1 MSEAPETFFTLRGAP
16 IRGKSDAERKRDRE
30 AEAVPAE
37 KMVRLNP
44 RDAPV
49 HVGGTGGGSGKQ
61 MSILAMTLLGFGAL
75 VAVLI
80 ASNVAS
86 IVQMREIG
94 REFDRLRAVK
104 ETAETAAEIDRGL
117 AELRLAVGE
126 FLGTGDGAHAAF
138 ARNKADEIAD
148 LLAAA
153 KRGEREG
160 ERATAL
166 GEIGQRLARYGAVFE
181 RLTGL
186 EADRSLAYERLALIA
201 EQAELSLRDVVAT
214 RAAQGD
220 SAGSARANLLR
231 DSVVAARTLALTYQ
245 ADRAR
250 SGGVSDALDAALAAL
265 AENDSGL
272 APALAADIADIARLA
287 RLVRAAA
294 EETRAL
300 VGDGIA
306 EEGRQI
312 ERLTQR
318 LRALAGRAEASLFAL
333 AGRRVVDMG
342 GQAIAAI
349 VAGGLLG
356 LLCALAVARL
366 TTGPVR
372 EIARAMEEVSA
383 GRIDSP
389 IPYLEFSNEIG
400 RMARATE
407 VFRQAMAE
415 IQRAEQVMRASF
427 ESMDQGLALYDANLD
442 LQLANRRFG
451 EMLGLPAALLRRG
464 TPIAEMIRHV
474 MAKSISD
481 PGRLA
486 AEVAERLGYAKR
498 GDRQTFEF
506 VTEKGHI
513 LEGRVRPTPERG
525 VVYTFTDV
533 TRTRESERA
542 ATEAR
547 RFLETVMDAMPAN
560 INVKDRNLR
569 YLLVNRVM
577 VETYGFDRDTVIG
590 KTFAE
595 VATPQGGLGT
605 VQRNETIDR
614 EIVEGKR
621 DIAVYDSETLDAAG
635 RKRSWLTTKT
645 ALRDAKGEPIGVV
658 TVSVDIAERR
668 QLEAALRQSEA
679 AAMEARRFLENVLDA
694 MPAIV
699 NVKDRDLRYTMINRY
714 MAETHA
720 MDRKTAIGRTM
731 GELLGPRAA
740 GLTVRRN
747 EEVDRELLDG
757 VRDAAVFDAE
767 TIDAAGR
774 PRSWLST
781 KSVVRD
787 ETGAIAGVLTVG
799 VDIGERRKLESALRD
814 AAAAAEEA
822 ARAKSEFLAVM
833 SHEIRTPLNGVIGT
847 LELLRRQPLSA
858 EESELAGI
866 AHDAAQSLIQIIG
879 DILDFS
885 KIEAGKLEIE
895 RVPLAPRRVVDTVV
909 NALEPA
915 ASAKGL
921 RLFAR
926 LDPGLPE
933 AVLGDPLR
941 LRQVLFN
948 LVGNAVKFTERGEIA
963 ISIAPAPEPGKW
975 RFAVR
980 DTGIGLSAAQRD
992 KLFSAF
998 HQADTSTTRKYGGTG
1013 LGLSICRAIVGL
1025 LGGDIAVDSAPGEG
1039 SVFRFDIPLEAC
1051 DARLVAE
1058 TGIEIGKIRAGA
1070 PAGRDDAIRRGRL
1083 VLVAEDNPT
1092 NRRVVR
1098 KQLEQ
1103 LGYAADLAK
1112 DGREALEMARG
1123 GGYGLILM
1131 DHHMPEMDG
1140 FDSTRAIRAFEA
1152 EMARARVPIVALT
1165 ANALRGEAERSF
1177 EAGMDD
1183 FCAKPLTLAQL
1194 ARVLRRWIPGK
1205 DESEFDLPVETPA
1218 GPIDDHAV
1226 LDVAH
1231 LRATL
1236 GAIDDGLREDL
1247 KLFVDTTED
1256 YAKRLTAAIEARDA
1270 RTAREIAHSA
1280 KGAARTAGARELAA
1294 LMQAIEDSVRQDD
1307 FASAASLAGAMR
1319 PTLDRVAK
1327 AVAAL

>member
-16 IRGKSDAERKRDRE
+16 LRDKTETERARDRDAE
-30 AEAVPAE
+30 AIPVE

-49 HVGGTGGGSGKQ
+49 HFGGTGGGSGRQ

-126 FLGTGDGAHAAF
+126 FLGTGDETHAAF
-138 ARNKADEIAD
+138 ARNKTDEISD
-148 LLAAA
+148 LIAAA

-160 ERATAL
+160 ERAAAL
-166 GEIGQRLARYGAVFE
+166 GEIGQRVARYGAVFE
-181 RLTGL
+181 RVTSL
-186 EADRSLAYERLALIA
+186 EADRRIAYERLALIA

-220 SAGSARANLLR
+220 ALGAARANLLR

-245 ADRAR
+245 SERAR
-250 SGGVSDALDAALAAL
+250 GGGASEALDAALAGL
-265 AENDSGL
+265 AESD
-272 APALAADIADIARLA
+272 PALAPNVVADLVDIGRLA
-287 RLVRAAA
+287 RLVRESA
-294 EETRAL
+294 EASRAL
-300 VGDGIA
+300 AGEGIA

-312 ERLTQR
+312 ERVTQR
-318 LRALAGRAEASLFAL
+318 LRNLAGRTESSLFAL
-333 AGRRVVDMG
+333 VGRRVTDMG

-349 VAGGLLG
+349 VAGAFLG

-372 EIARAMEEVSA
+372 EVARALEEVSA

-389 IPYLEFSNEIG
+389 IPYLNFSNEIG

-427 ESMDQGLALYDANLD
+427 ENMAQGLALLDAD
-442 LQLANRRFG
+442 FVLQVANSRFAA
-451 EMLGLPAALLRRG
+451 MLGVPAAMGRRG
-464 TPIAEMIRHV
+464 TPMEDIIR
-474 MAKSISD
+474 AYWETRIPD
-481 PGRLA
+481 PGRRA
-486 AEVAERLGYAKR
+486 AEIAERIAIAKR
-498 GDRQTFEF
+498 AERATFEIA
-506 VTEKGHI
+506 GAQGRI
-513 LEGRVRPTPERG
+513 LEVRVNPTPEGG

-542 ATEAR
+542 AREAR
-547 RFLETVMDAMPAN
+547 GFLETVIDAMPAN
-560 INVKDRNLR
+560 INVKDRDLR

-577 VETYGFDRDTVIG
+577 VETYGFDRETVVG

-595 VATPQGGLGT
+595 VADISGNPDAAR
-605 VQRNETIDR
+605 RNEAIER
-614 EIVEGKR
+614 EIVDGKR
-621 DIAVYDSETLDAAG
+621 DVAVYDAETFDVAG

-645 ALRDAKGEPIGVV
+645 ALRDGEGNPIGVV

-668 QLEAALRQSEA
+668 QLEASAR
-679 AAMEARRFLENVLDA
+679 EARRFLESVLDA

-699 NVKDRDLRYTMINRY
+699 NVKDRNLRYSMINRY
-714 MAETHA
+714 QAETHA
-720 MDRKTAIGRTM
+720 LDRESTIGRTL
-731 GELLGPRAA
+731 GEALGARAT
-740 GLTVRRN
+740 GSTVDRN
-747 EEVDRELLDG
+747 ESVDREILAG
-757 VRDAAVFDAE
+757 ARDAAVFDAE

-774 PRSWLST
+774 PRSWLSS
-781 KSVVRD
+781 KSPLRD
-787 ETGAIAGVLTVG
+787 ESGAIAGVLTVAI
-799 VDIGERRKLESALRD
+799 DIGERRKLEAALRD
-814 AAAAAEEA
+814 AATAAEEA

-858 EESELAGI
+858 EQAELAGI

-885 KIEAGKLEIE
+885 KIEAGKLEVE
-895 RVPLAPRRVVDTVV
+895 RVPLAPKRVVDTVV

-926 LDPGLPE
+926 VDPDLPE

-948 LVGNAVKFTERGEIA
+948 LVGNAVKFTERGDVEV
-963 ISIAPAPEPGKW
+963 SVGQAPDPGKW

-980 DTGIGLSAAQRD
+980 DTGIGLDEAQRA
-992 KLFSAF
+992 KLFAAF
-998 HQADTSTTRKYGGTG
+998 QQADTSTTRKYGGTG
-1013 LGLSICRAIVGL
+1013 LGLSICRAIVEL
-1025 LGGDIAVDSAPGEG
+1025 LGGKIEVESAPGEG
-1039 SVFRFDIPLEAC
+1039 SVFRFDVPLEPC
-1051 DARLVAE
+1051 DPALVAE
-1058 TGIEIGKIRAGA
+1058 SGIEIGRGRASA
-1070 PAGRDDAIRRGRL
+1070 PLDRADAIRRGKL

-1103 LGYAADLAK
+1103 LGYAVDLAA

-1123 GGYGLILM
+1123 GEYGLILM

-1140 FDSTRAIRAFEA
+1140 LDSTRAIRAFEA
-1152 EMARARVPIVALT
+1152 ENGRARAPIVALT

-1194 ARVLRRWIPGK
+1194 GRVLRRWLPGK
-1205 DESEFDLPVETPA
+1205 DDAAFDMPVDAPSAPT
-1218 GPIDDHAV
+1218 DDHAV
-1226 LDVAH
+1226 LDVGH

-1247 KLFVDTTED
+1247 KLFVDTNED

-1270 RTAREIAHSA
+1270 RSARETAHSA

-1307 FASAASLAGAMR
+1307 FASAASLAGALR

-1327 AVAAL
+1327 AIAAL

>member
-1 MSEAPETFFTLRGAP
+1 MSDAPETFFTLRGAP
-16 IRGKSDAERKRDRE
+16 IRGKSDDERARDRV
-30 AEAVPAE
+30 AEAIPVE

-49 HVGGTGGGSGKQ
+49 HVGGTGGGSGRQ

-104 ETAETAAEIDRGL
+104 ETAETAADIDRGL
-117 AELRLAVGE
+117 AELRLSVGE
-126 FLGTGDGAHAAF
+126 FLGTGDETHAAF
-138 ARNKADEIAD
+138 ARNKADEISDQIA
-148 LLAAA
+148 LA

-160 ERATAL
+160 ERAAAL
-166 GEIGQRLARYGAVFE
+166 DEIGQRVARYGAAFE
-181 RLTGL
+181 RVTSL
-186 EADRSLAYERLALIA
+186 EADRRIAYERLALIA

-214 RAAQGD
+214 RSAQGD
-220 SAGSARANLLR
+220 PVGSARANLLR
-231 DSVVAARTLALTYQ
+231 DAVVAARTLGLTYQ
-245 ADRAR
+245 SERAR
-250 SGGVSDALDAALAAL
+250 SGGVSDALDAALATL
-265 AENDSGL
+265 AESDPAL
-272 APALAADIADIARLA
+272 APAVAVDLADIGRLA
-287 RLVRAAA
+287 RLVRESA
-294 EETRAL
+294 ESSRNLAGE
-300 VGDGIA
+300 GIA

-318 LRALAGRAEASLFAL
+318 LRNLAGRTEASLFAL
-333 AGRRVVDMG
+333 VGRRVSDMG

-349 VAGGLLG
+349 VAGAFLG

-372 EIARAMEEVSA
+372 EIAGALEEVSA

-389 IPYLEFSNEIG
+389 IPYLNFTNEIG

-427 ESMDQGLALYDANLD
+427 ENMDQGLALLDANFV
-442 LQLANRRFG
+442 LQVANSRFAQ
-451 EMLGLPAALLRRG
+451 MLGLPPSFGRRG
-464 TPIAEMIRHV
+464 TPMEDIIR
-474 MAKSISD
+474 AYWETRIPD
-481 PGRLA
+481 PGRRA
-486 AEVAERLGYAKR
+486 AEIAERIAIAKR
-498 GDRQTFEF
+498 GERTTFELA
-506 VTEKGHI
+506 GARDRI
-513 LEGRVRPTPERG
+513 LECRVNPTPEGG

-542 ATEAR
+542 AKEAR
-547 RFLETVMDAMPAN
+547 RFLETVLDAMPAN
-560 INVKDRNLR
+560 INVKDRELR

-577 VETYGFDRDTVIG
+577 VETYGFDRATIVG

-595 VATPQGGLGT
+595 VAGPQGELDT
-605 VQRNETIDR
+605 VARNESLDR

-621 DIAVYDSETLDAAG
+621 GLAVYDSETLDLAG
-635 RKRSWLTTKT
+635 RKRAWLTTKT
-645 ALRDAKGEPIGVV
+645 ALRDGEGNPIGVV

-668 QLEAALRQSEA
+668 QLEAALRESEA
-679 AAMEARRFLENVLDA
+679 AAKEARRFLESVLDA

-699 NVKDRDLRYTMINRY
+699 NVKDRNLRYSMINRY
-714 MAETHA
+714 QAESHA
-720 MDRKTAIGRTM
+720 MDPEQAIGRTM
-731 GELLGPRAA
+731 GELLGPRAV
-740 GLTVRRN
+740 GDTVNRN
-747 EEVDRELLDG
+747 ATVDREILDG
-757 VRDAAVFDAE
+757 ARDAAVFDAE

-781 KSVVRD
+781 KSALRD
-787 ETGAIAGVLTVG
+787 AEGNIVGVLTVG
-799 VDIGERRKLESALRD
+799 VDIGERRKLETALRD

-926 LDPGLPE
+926 VAPDLPE

-948 LVGNAVKFTERGEIA
+948 LVGNAVKFTERGEIEV
-963 ISIAPAPEPGKW
+963 SIAPAPSPGRW

-980 DTGIGLSAAQRD
+980 DTGIGLSDAQRA

-1013 LGLSICRAIVGL
+1013 LGLSICRAIVEL
-1025 LGGDIAVDSAPGEG
+1025 LGGKIEVDSAQGEG
-1039 SVFRFDIPLEAC
+1039 STFRFDVALDRC
-1051 DARLVAE
+1051 DPALVAE
-1058 TGIEIGKIRAGA
+1058 SGIEIGKARAGA
-1070 PAGRDDAIRRGRL
+1070 PVDRADAVRRGKL

-1103 LGYAADLAK
+1103 LGYAVDLAG
-1112 DGREALEMARG
+1112 DGREALEMARSG
-1123 GGYGLILM
+1123 EYGLVLM

-1152 EMARARVPIVALT
+1152 EMGRPRVPIVALT

-1194 ARVLRRWIPGK
+1194 ARVLRRWTPGK
-1205 DESEFDLPVETPA
+1205 DDVALDMPLEAPT
-1218 GPIDDHAV
+1218 GPSDDHAV
-1226 LDVAH
+1226 LDVVH

-1256 YAKRLTAAIEARDA
+1256 YAKRLAQAIEARDA
-1270 RTAREIAHSA
+1270 RSARETAHSA

-1307 FASAASLAGAMR
+1307 FASAASLAGALR